1 VSKDQSNHNDRSL
14 NRNVIRGTDGSCIC
28 SKYGYT
34 LFEPSGAA
42 INEWSCISPEAVT
55 MTSKSGDCPTCALT
69 QSNLEGNIKVTCT
82 REASLVQLRMDADN
96 YGPWRGE
103 GQVTDVS
110 FDKPKFESLRGMKCR
125 KQATTNFENVTVFR
139 EEATMA
145 AVLSEETNF
154 MGGGAWSVSVPIQ
167 CKMDKNL
174 TCETAASRHPVH
186 STEIMA
192 SSLMASVWSGEI
204 QPLKCTRT
212 STITSVAAEQM
223 HVENGIPGQ
232 CPTDSWTAIVKASG
246 ERSGSASTDQR
257 YPVAANIY
265 ELIQKKGADYCQR
278 FAVQF

>member
-1 VSKDQSNHNDRSL
+1 
-14 NRNVIRGTDGSCIC
+14 
-28 SKYGYT
+28 
-34 LFEPSGAA
+34 
-42 INEWSCISPEAVT
+42 
-55 MTSKSGDCPTCALT
+55 
-69 QSNLEGNIKVTCT
+69 
-82 REASLVQLRMDADN
+82 MDADN
-96 YGPWRGE
+96 PWRGE
-103 GQVTDVS
+103 GQVTDVY

-139 EEATMA
+139 EE
-145 AVLSEETNF
+145 LNQF

-174 TCETAASRHPVH
+174 TCEAAAS

-192 SSLMASVWSGEI
+192 SSGEI

-223 HVENGIPGQ
+223 HVKNDGEGIPGQ

-246 ERSGSASTDQR
+246 ERSG
-257 YPVAANIY
+257 VAANIY
-265 ELIQKKGADYCQR
+265 ELIQKKGADYCQL